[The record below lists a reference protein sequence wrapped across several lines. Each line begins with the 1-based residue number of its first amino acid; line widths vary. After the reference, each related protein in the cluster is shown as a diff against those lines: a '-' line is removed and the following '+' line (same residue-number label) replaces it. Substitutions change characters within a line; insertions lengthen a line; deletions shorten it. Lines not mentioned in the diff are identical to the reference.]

1 MGKMLENAIGAMLA
15 VGDIT
20 YAPSCWCFGV
30 VNVTIHSKVF
40 VDKAFD
46 LSIKQEDWDAGQSL
60 AVASYLS
67 RELMKGTVQFIP
79 YFKKV

>member
-1 MGKMLENAIGAMLA
+1 MHNDSLCDK
-15 VGDIT
+15 
-20 YAPSCWCFGV
+20 YALKRCFEY
-30 VNVTIHSKVF
+30 VTIHSKVF